1 MTHHALTA
9 PATLALAAVGSYT
22 YVSSSIICSSSG
34 TGITLTARRVL
45 WLCFRSLHH
54 PHFAYAYVVSV
65 SCNRPSALAPLFVVF
80 AMFSLC
86 MSGCKSCQRNCNNIL
101 VCGSCSLSFRPPC
114 VNSIAKIIRGLCT
127 VLDIDTL
134 VPITLLILFGSPSTC
149 RATALSADIHSARP
163 EGLD

>member
-114 VNSIAKIIRGLCT
+114 VNNIAKNWST
-127 VLDIDTL
+127 THSPKYFDTHKSSFL
-134 VPITLLILFGSPSTC
+134 PRVARLLSRLILIFIAPDPK
-149 RATALSADIHSARP
+149 A
-163 EGLD
+163 